1 MSALR
6 NIAIIAHVDHGK
18 TTLVDCLLKQSG
30 TFRANEAVS
39 TAERIMD
46 SNDLERERG
55 ITILAKNTSIHYH
68 GTKINIVD
76 TPGHSDFG
84 GEVERVLKMV
94 DAVLL
99 VVDAAEGTMPQTRF
113 VLRKALELGLKPLV
127 VVNKIDRP
135 DARPHQVIDEVF
147 DLMLDLGATDQQLD
161 FPIVYTSAKHG
172 FARREVD
179 HAESDVRPLLDA
191 ILVEVPEP
199 GGDAAA
205 PLQLLVA
212 SLDYDNYL
220 GRLLVGRVVNG
231 TVTSGATVSICK
243 LDGSVKKA
251 KITKLMAFEGLKR
264 AEIEEASAGEIVVVS
279 GIEDVTIGETIADAE
294 DPVALPPIAVDE
306 PTVSMTFRVNDSPFA
321 GREGRYVTSRN
332 LAERLGKELRTNV
345 AMRVE
350 ETDSPDAFRVSG
362 RGELHLAITVET
374 MRREGYEFALSRPQ
388 VILKEIEGRTCEP
401 IEELV
406 VDVPETAMGTVIEKL
421 GQRKAEMTNL
431 TNHGSGRAKVEFRIP
446 TRGLFGY
453 RNEFLTDT
461 KGEGLLYHVFR
472 GYEPFRGEVTGRG
485 RGALV
490 CKEAGQTTAH
500 SLERLEERATL
511 FLAPGVDVYGGMICG
526 ENARPNDLVVNPCV
540 KKHLTNMR
548 SSGSDFAVR
557 LTPPRPMPLELAI
570 GWIEDDELVEVTP
583 KSIRLRKRILDHS
596 MRRVSE
602 KRAAAV
608 EEEDADD

>member
-30 TFRANEAVS
+30 TFRANEAVAG
-39 TAERIMD
+39 TERIMD
-46 SNDLERERG
+46 SNDLEKERG
-55 ITILAKNTSIHYH
+55 ITILAKNLSIHYH
-68 GTKINIVD
+68 GTKVNIVD

-113 VLRKALELGLKPLV
+113 VLRKALELGLKPIV
-127 VVNKIDRP
+127 VVNKIDRH

-147 DLMLDLGATDQQLD
+147 DLMVDLGATDAQLD

-179 HAESDVRPLLDA
+179 HTETDVRPLLDT

-205 PLQLLVA
+205 PLQMLVA

-220 GRLLVGRVVNG
+220 GRLLIGRVVNG
-231 TVTSGATVSICK
+231 TIAEGQTVSVCK
-243 LDGSVKKA
+243 LNGTMLKA
-251 KITKLMAFEGLKR
+251 KVSKLMAFEGLKR
-264 AEIEEASAGEIVVVS
+264 LEVESATAGDIVVVS
-279 GIEDVTIGETIADAE
+279 GIDDVTIGETLADAE
-294 DPVALPPIAVDE
+294 NPVALPPIAVDE

-321 GREGRYVTSRN
+321 GRDGKYVTSRN
-332 LAERLGKELRTNV
+332 IGERLQKELRTNV

-350 ETDSPDAFRVSG
+350 DTDSPDAFKVSG
-362 RGELHLAITVET
+362 RGELHLAIVVET
-374 MRREGYEFALSRPQ
+374 MRREGFEFALSRPQ
-388 VILKEIEGRTCEP
+388 VILKDVGGVTSEP
-401 IEELV
+401 VEQLV
-406 VDVPETAMGTVIEKL
+406 VDVPEVSMGVVIEKL
-421 GQRKAEMTNL
+421 GQRKAEMQSMAN
-431 TNHGSGRAKVEFRIP
+431 NGMGRVKIEFKIP

-461 KGEGLLYHVFR
+461 KGEGLLYHVFA
-472 GYEPFRGEVTGRG
+472 GYEPWRGDVVGRG

-490 CKEAGQTTAH
+490 CKEAGETTGHA
-500 SLERLEERATL
+500 LERLEERSTL
-511 FLAPGVDVYGGMICG
+511 FLSPGIEVYGGMICG
-526 ENARPNDLVVNPCV
+526 ESARENDLVVNPCV

-548 SSGSDFAVR
+548 SSGSDFAIR
-557 LTPPRPMPLELAI
+557 LTPPRLMPLEHAI
-570 GWIEDDELVEVTP
+570 EWIEDDELVEVTP
-583 KSIRLRKRILDHS
+583 KSVRLRKRILDHS

-602 KRAAAV
+602 KRKTIV
-608 EEEDADD
+608 EEEDEG

>member
-1 MSALR
+1 MSSLR

-30 TFRANEAVS
+30 TFRANEAAS
-39 TAERIMD
+39 AAERILD

-55 ITILAKNTSIHYH
+55 ITILAKNTSIRYR
-68 GTKINIVD
+68 GTKVNIVD

-99 VVDAAEGTMPQTRF
+99 VVDAAEGAMPQTRF
-113 VLRKALELGLKPLV
+113 VLRKALELGLKPIV
-127 VVNKIDRP
+127 VVNKVDRP

-147 DLMLDLGATDQQLD
+147 DLMLDLGATDEQLD

-179 HAESDVRPLLDA
+179 HAESDVRPLLDT
-191 ILVEVPEP
+191 ILIEVPEP

-205 PLQLLVA
+205 PLQMLVA

-220 GRLLVGRVVNG
+220 GRLAIGRVVNG
-231 TVTSGATVSICK
+231 TVRAGQTVSICK
-243 LDGSVKKA
+243 LDGTVAKA
-251 KITKLMAFEGLKR
+251 RVTKLMAFEGLKR
-264 AEIEEASAGEIVVVS
+264 AEVEEASAGEIVVVS
-279 GIEDVTIGETIADAE
+279 GIEEVTIGETLADSE
-294 DPVALPPIAVDE
+294 NPVALPPIAVDE
-306 PTVSMTFRVNDSPFA
+306 PTVSMTFRVNDSPFS
-321 GREGRYVTSRN
+321 GREGKYVTSRN
-332 LAERLGKELRTNV
+332 LAERLQRELRTNV

-388 VILKEIEGRTCEP
+388 VILKEIDGRTCEP
-401 IEELV
+401 VEELV
-406 VDVPETAMGTVIEKL
+406 VDVPETFMGTVIEKL
-421 GQRKAEMTNL
+421 GQRKAEMTNM
-431 TNHGSGRAKVEFRIP
+431 TNHGSGRVKIEFRIP

-461 KGEGLLYHVFR
+461 KGEGLLHHVFH
-472 GYEPFRGEVTGRG
+472 GYEPWKGDVASRG

-490 CKEAGQTTAH
+490 CKEAGETTAY
-500 SLERLEERATL
+500 SLEKLEARSTL
-511 FLAPGVDVYGGMICG
+511 FLGPGVEAYGGMICG
-526 ENARPNDLVVNPCV
+526 ENARENDLVVNPCV

-548 SSGSDFAVR
+548 ASGSDIAVK
-557 LTPPRPMPLELAI
+557 LTPPRPMPLEAAI
-570 GWIEDDELVEVTP
+570 EWIEDDELVEVTP
-583 KSIRLRKRILDHS
+583 KSVRLRKRILDHS

-602 KRAAAV
+602 KRAAKV
-608 EEEDADD
+608 EEEVADE